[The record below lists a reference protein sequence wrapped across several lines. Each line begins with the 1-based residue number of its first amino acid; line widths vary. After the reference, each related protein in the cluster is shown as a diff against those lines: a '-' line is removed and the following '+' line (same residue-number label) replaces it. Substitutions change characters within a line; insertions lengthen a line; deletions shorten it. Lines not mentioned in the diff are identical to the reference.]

1 MEITTVSRRGRAFV
15 RLHEGNPLTAYLDP
29 TGTPTIGTGFT
40 MKSAYCRR
48 EFAKL
53 GITKLVP
60 GKTKITTEQSDVIFV
75 AVIDSGYG
83 REVVDNSPADRTQC
97 QMDAATS
104 AAFNLG
110 GRVVSKWQ
118 FGTLWRA
125 GRPKAAAAYL
135 ASHYNTSKG
144 KKLPGLVRR
153 RKEEA
158 LLFEKGIY
166 TGVDTAASAPEGVP
180 RTSSDTA
187 PTNGDPVVSEVQAM
201 LKKRGFD
208 PGEIDG
214 WFGQKTKAA
223 VMTYQMA
230 HPHLKNDGIIGPA
243 TIAQLRRDM
252 AALKDA
258 AEKSGASVV
267 ASGAVAWA
275 SGLPVG
281 WIVGGVAIVAV
292 AWFAWRYSDVIAR
305 RFNSL
310 TGRVVEV

>member
-1 MEITTVSRRGRAFV
+1 MEITTVSGRGRAFV

-40 MKSAYCRR
+40 MASPYCRQ

-53 GITKLVP
+53 GIKKLVP
-60 GKTKITTEQSDVIFV
+60 GKTKITAEQSDQILDV
-75 AVIDSGYG
+75 VIDNGYG
-83 REVVDNSPADRTQC
+83 QEVVASSPADRTQY

-118 FGTLWRA
+118 FGKLWRA
-125 GRPKAAAAYL
+125 GRLKDAADYL

-144 KKLPGLVRR
+144 RKLPGLVHR
-153 RKEEA
+153 RKEEG

-166 TGVDTAASAPEGVP
+166 TGVDTVAAAPEGVT
-180 RTSSDTA
+180 REATEIA
-187 PTNGDPVVSEVQAM
+187 PQTGDPVVRDVQTM
-201 LKKRGFD
+201 LTKRGFD

-223 VMTYQMA
+223 VLAYQMA
-230 HPHLKNDGIIGPA
+230 HPHLVNDGIIGQA

-252 AALKDA
+252 KALKDA
-258 AEKSGASVV
+258 AQKSGASAV
-267 ASGAVAWA
+267 ASGIVAWGA
-275 SGLPVG
+275 GLPVG
-281 WIVGGVAIVAV
+281 WIVGGVAIIAL
-292 AWFAWRYSDVIAR
+292 AWFGWRYRDVIAR
-305 RFNSL
+305 RINTL
-310 TGRVVEV
+310 TGHEVEV

>member
-1 MEITTVSRRGRAFV
+1 MPITTVSSRGRAFV

-40 MKSAYCRR
+40 MKSAYCKR

-53 GITKLVP
+53 GIKKLVP
-60 GKTKITTEQSDVIFV
+60 GKTKITAEQSDRILRT
-75 AVIDSGYG
+75 VIDGGYG
-83 REVVDNSPADRTQC
+83 KEVVAHSPANRTQY

-110 GRVVSKWQ
+110 GRVVSKWT
-118 FGTLWRA
+118 FGKLWRA
-125 GRPKAAAAYL
+125 GRLKAAADYL
-135 ASHYNTSKG
+135 GSHYNTSKG
-144 KKLPGLVRR
+144 KRLPGLVRR

-158 LLFEKGIY
+158 LLFDKGIY
-166 TGVDTAASAPEGVP
+166 TGVDTVAGSPEGVP
-180 RTSSDTA
+180 RTETDRKPAT
-187 PTNGDPVVSEVQAM
+187 GDPVVADVQAM

-214 WFGQKTKAA
+214 WFGQNTRKAVLA
-223 VMTYQMA
+223 YQMA

-252 AALKDA
+252 KALKDA
-258 AEKSGASVV
+258 AQKSGVSAA
-267 ASGAVAWA
+267 ASGAIAWA

-281 WIVGGVAIVAV
+281 WIVAVVAIIAV
-292 AWFAWRYSDVIAR
+292 GWFAWRYRDVIAR
-305 RFNSL
+305 RINTL
-310 TGRVVEV
+310 TGHEVEV